1 MNGANGMRGT
11 DVLQTSARNVKD
23 DLLEAKRRAEREP
36 VIDGASGE
44 SFWLNAVAAARLQDF
59 AGTQAALRE
68 IGRVRPLVPRQGV
81 SEPDL
86 FLGAPASVV
95 ELDYAAYVKA

>member
-1 MNGANGMRGT
+1 MRT
-11 DVLQTSARNVKD
+11 VKD
-23 DLLEAKRRAEREP
+23 DLLAAKRRAEREP

-68 IGRVRPLVPRQGV
+68 IGRVRPLKRENETGGKRDGETGSELFPGLFVPAV
-81 SEPDL
+81 
-86 FLGAPASVV
+86 AVV
-95 ELDYAAYVKA
+95 ELDYGAYQAT